1 MEIIFWHNI
10 LSPHQASFIR
20 ALANSSHD
28 VSVVASEATTQARTD
43 MGWAVPDFGQAR
55 VILCPSAEQVCKIVD
70 QSGTES
76 VHVIAGARGTPLGKH
91 ATKRCIALRRR
102 IGIISEAADPRGV
115 KAWARWAKYSGEFFF
130 QGNHFDFI
138 LGMGETGVKWF
149 KRCGY
154 PEAKLFP
161 FCYVV
166 DPVNDKMP
174 LISKPV
180 SGVCILY
187 VGQFVQRK
195 GIVLLLEGFH
205 RVKNT
210 CAVLVLMGD
219 GVERASLLQRIEMG
233 NMSQRVKIISSVA
246 NSEARELIAACDLFV
261 LPSLYDGWG
270 AVVNEALMAGTPVIC
285 SDKCG
290 ASDLIQYP
298 WMGSVF
304 QAGDVLDLTVMMDKW
319 IANGVLMPDQRK
331 RIRDWSECISG
342 QRIAEYFLKVI
353 EHIYG
358 NAQRPT
364 APWRKAADFLN

>member
-20 ALANSSHD
+20 ALANSGHD

-55 VILCPSAEQVCKIVD
+55 VILSPSGKQVNEIID

-76 VHVIAGARGTPLGKH
+76 VHVIAGARWTPLGKH
-91 ATKRCIALRRR
+91 ATKRCITQRRR

-115 KAWARWAKYSGEFFF
+115 KAWARWGKYSGEFFLK
-130 QGNHFDFI
+130 GNHFDFI

-149 KRCGY
+149 KSCGY
-154 PEAKLFP
+154 PDAKVFP

-166 DPVNDKMP
+166 DPVNDKIS

-180 SGVCILY
+180 SGVCVLY
-187 VGQFVQRK
+187 VGQFVQLK
-195 GIVLLLEGFH
+195 GIGSLLEGFRH
-205 RVKNT
+205 VKDK
-210 CAVLVLMGD
+210 CAVLVLVGD
-219 GVERASLLQRIEMG
+219 GVEKNSLLQKIETDG
-233 NMSQRVKIISSVA
+233 ISYCVRVMPSLA
-246 NSEARELIAACDLFV
+246 NPEVRELMAACDLFV
-261 LPSLYDGWG
+261 LPSYYDGWG
-270 AVVNEALMAGTPVIC
+270 AVVNEAIMAGTPVIC

-298 WMGSVF
+298 WLGSVF
-304 QAGDVLDLTVMMDKW
+304 RAGDVRDLAIVLGTWIDK
-319 IANGVLMPDQRK
+319 GVVRPEQRK
-331 RIRDWSECISG
+331 RIHAWSECISG
-342 QRIAEYFLKVI
+342 QRIAEYFTSIIDHV
-353 EHIYG
+353 YG

-364 APWRKAADFLN
+364 APWRKAADLF